1 MQVEI
6 LALCDAATDYQGR
19 LCVLGAIDTIFARA
33 FPATHPQCAIALRL
47 RFTQIEVGDHSV
59 RLHLVNDD
67 GQLVLPPLE
76 GKMAIALN
84 PGFDSA
90 SANLVL
96 AIHGLQ
102 LQSPGDY
109 AVNLAVDGKQEASI
123 PLYVRKQDG

>member
-6 LALCDAATDYQGR
+6 LSLCDAATDYQGR
-19 LCVLGAIDTIFARA
+19 LCILGAFDAIHARV
-33 FPATHPQCAIALRL
+33 FPATHPQCALALRL
-47 RFTQIEVGDHSV
+47 RFTQIEVGDHSI

-67 GQLVLPPLE
+67 GGLVLPPIDAKLT
-76 GKMAIALN
+76 IALN

-90 SANLVL
+90 SANMILAIQGLVL
-96 AIHGLQ
+96 IA
-102 LQSPGDY
+102 PGDY

>member
-19 LCVLGAIDTIFARA
+19 LCVLGAFDTIFAKA

-59 RLHLVNDD
+59 RLHVVNDD

-76 GKMAIALN
+76 GQMPVALN
-84 PGFDSA
+84 SGFDSA
-90 SANLVL
+90 SANLIL
-96 AIHGLQ
+96 GIQGLQ
-102 LQSPGDY
+102 LKAPGDY
-109 AVNLAVDGKQEASI
+109 AVNLALDGKQEASI
-123 PLYVRKQDG
+123 PLYVRKHNG